1 MSRSITKL
9 ELAHPATEI
18 VQLITLTNRTKVLQN
33 LRPTMATHFL
43 LNDGH
48 MTNKDGF
55 RVNHHVKRGAEH
67 R

>member
-18 VQLITLTNRTKVLQN
+18 VQLIKLTDRTKALQN

-43 LNDGH
+43 LNDCPH
-48 MTNKDGF
+48 D
-55 RVNHHVKRGAEH
+55 
-67 R
+67 